1 MKKIS
6 SLGASLIATKG
17 MATPS
22 EDVPLRMAEQGS
34 IKPSIENVTTEKRIA
49 ITVKLLEKPYL
60 RMKAYGAAN
69 RKTNQDILEVALNE
83 YLDKLDA

>member
-1 MKKIS
+1 MKKTA

-22 EDVPLRMAEQGS
+22 ADIPLRMVEQGS
-34 IKPSIENVTTEKRIA
+34 IKPSIENVITEKRIA

-83 YLDKLDA
+83 YLDKLGA